1 MHKILSA
8 LTDILRPDRSGGR
21 LVMTLLVK
29 NEEETLEACL
39 RFHHQMGV
47 DAFVVTDNNSTD
59 STPQIIERYRRSG
72 WIEAVIHE
80 PGTDYQQKQWV
91 DRMIRLAKKRLGAA
105 WVINADADE
114 FWFSPSGNLRTELEA
129 CGGNVAHCQ
138 IRSMYP
144 EPTHFTQWT
153 RRVEFAPTEAYDL
166 SPYSIFQPQRG
177 KVAHRTRTYIQIGM
191 GNHKVTMLCPRK
203 RECDIRIYHYNIRS
217 FAEFEKKI
225 INGGKQLEL
234 HVQKNHGRHWRY
246 FYDLYK
252 AGRLAEEYERVVGT
266 ASLDRLTQ
274 DGRLV
279 TDTTM
284 RECFTLLKTQQESCD
299 S

>member
-1 MHKILSA
+1 
-8 LTDILRPDRSGGR
+8 
-21 LVMTLLVK
+21 
-29 NEEETLEACL
+29 
-39 RFHHQMGV
+39 
-47 DAFVVTDNNSTD
+47 
-59 STPQIIERYRRSG
+59 
-72 WIEAVIHE
+72 
-80 PGTDYQQKQWV
+80 
-91 DRMIRLAKKRLGAA
+91 
-105 WVINADADE
+105 
-114 FWFSPSGNLRTELEA
+114 
-129 CGGNVAHCQ
+129 
-138 IRSMYP
+138 
-144 EPTHFTQWT
+144 
-153 RRVEFAPTEAYDL
+153 
-166 SPYSIFQPQRG
+166 
-177 KVAHRTRTYIQIGM
+177 M

-246 FYDLYK
+246 FYNLYK
-252 AGRLAEEYERVVGT
+252 AGRLAEEYERVLGT

-284 RECFTLLKTQQESCD
+284 RDCFTLLNTQQESCD

>member
-59 STPQIIERYRRSG
+59 STPQIIERYRRIG

-166 SPYSIFQPQRG
+166 
-177 KVAHRTRTYIQIGM
+177 
-191 GNHKVTMLCPRK
+191 
-203 RECDIRIYHYNIRS
+203 
-217 FAEFEKKI
+217 
-225 INGGKQLEL
+225 
-234 HVQKNHGRHWRY
+234 
-246 FYDLYK
+246 
-252 AGRLAEEYERVVGT
+252 
-266 ASLDRLTQ
+266 
-274 DGRLV
+274 
-279 TDTTM
+279 
-284 RECFTLLKTQQESCD
+284 
-299 S
+299 